1 MSADSHH
8 AADRLRRLRRISR
21 VARLM
26 DTAIR
31 VPGTGIRFGADS
43 VVGLIPGIGDAGGA
57 VIAAIFG
64 WIHTGLW
71 FGGDTAM
78 QLHRWNG
85 MLIAVLGVV
94 LAALAHRRPES
105 RTMLRIAL
113 AGSTTISTAR

>member
-57 VIAAIFG
+57 VIA
-64 WIHTGLW
+64 L
-71 FGGDTAM
+71 
-78 QLHRWNG
+78 
-85 MLIAVLGVV
+85 
-94 LAALAHRRPES
+94 
-105 RTMLRIAL
+105 
-113 AGSTTISTAR
+113 